1 MLGFSLYRWQWLAA
15 ALVVLLAVSLVCAHA
30 PAVAKKTQTAGES
43 KTATSAACRRGK
55 ALFGLGRFGAAEVA
69 FEKDMETGTTI
80 KCGREGLKKIG
91 HRYPCVAARSLA
103 KNGEKAESNKSYIEL
118 LKAKPRKQCARDGA
132 DSSSDPDVWDQ
143 LKTFSEDALTA
154 ISFAAL
160 AILILIGFLLL
171 LLNLQAQIP
180 RLRDLPPA
188 RRLRRPAVS
197 IELLGDEGFGDKK
210 VGAGATALLKE
221 RIETDAGKKRL
232 DIASGEGRDVGSL
245 LKAAGELGSQ
255 AKVGVAVVELL
266 KMLLPRQRFKV
277 SGHIQAKAAARGPGV
292 SIELDRKLVPKGGIT
307 LWADEFSLSAGNED
321 EVDVVRRL
329 MTPAAAWIS
338 YTVVQEVGEDPQVAE
353 KAMSWARFKAGLEWQ
368 LEDQREM
375 AEKLYELAVAGD
387 AGNYGARINLGQLV
401 GGDKAYGRAVE
412 LLEKA
417 LAIMEGR

>member
-1 MLGFSLYRWQWLAA
+1 MLGFSLHRRQWFSAVLG
-15 ALVVLLAVSLVCAHA
+15 VLLVLSLVCVQA
-30 PAVAKKTQTAGES
+30 PAVAKKKQTAAKS
-43 KTATSAACRRGK
+43 KTATTATCRRGN
-55 ALFGLGRFGAAEVA
+55 ALFALGRFGAAEAA
-69 FEKDMETGTTI
+69 FEKNLEASETV
-80 KCGREGLKKIG
+80 KCGREGLAKIG
-91 HRYPCVAARSLA
+91 RRYPCVAAKSLA
-103 KNGEKAESNKSYIEL
+103 KNGEKAESNKTYIEL
-118 LKAKPRKQCARDGA
+118 LKVKPRKQCARAGA
-132 DSSSDPDVWDQ
+132 DSSSDPDIWDKF
-143 LKTFSEDALTA
+143 KTFSEDAPTA
-154 ISFAAL
+154 IGFAAL

-171 LLNLQAQIP
+171 LLNLQARIP

-188 RRLRRPAVS
+188 RRVRRPTVS

-221 RIETDAGKKRL
+221 RIETDAGKERF
-232 DIASGEGRDVGSL
+232 DIASGEGSAEGSL

-266 KMLLPRQRFKV
+266 KMSLPRRRFKV

-307 LWADEFSLSAGNED
+307 LWADEFSLPTGSED
-321 EVDVVRRL
+321 DVDVVRRL

-338 YTVVQEVGEDPQVAE
+338 YTVVQKVGEDPQVAE

-375 AEKLYELAVAGD
+375 AKELYEVAIAGD
-387 AGNYGARINLGQLV
+387 AGNYGARVNLAQLL
-401 GGDKAYGRAVE
+401 GGDKAYGKAVG

-417 LAIMEGR
+417 LAIMEGK